1 MAKKNSSSTG
11 IVLTAVALG
20 GLLWLLL
27 RQRQHQP
34 SLPPAGQPRDGKVQ
48 PQGIQD
54 EELPRDIS
62 IPPFPR
68 GKDNPPQGG
77 GTQPV
82 RAGKISIGDDRR
94 LRPRPAD
101 PGIPPAEILP
111 VPVKPIDRLIEA
123 RDSFEVEK

>member
-27 RQRQHQP
+27 RQRQRQP
-34 SLPPAGQPRDGKVQ
+34 SLPPAGQPREGKVQ
-48 PQGIQD
+48 PKGIQD
-54 EELPRDIS
+54 EGLPRDIS

-82 RAGKISIGDDRR
+82 RAGKISIGDDRGA
-94 LRPRPAD
+94 RPRPAS
-101 PGIPPAEILP
+101 PKLPPAEVLP
-111 VPVKPIDRLIEA
+111 VPVKPIDRLTEA
-123 RDSFEVEK
+123 RDGFGMEE

>member
-11 IVLTAVALG
+11 IVLTAVAIG

-27 RQRQHQP
+27 RRRQHQP
-34 SLPPAGQPRDGKVQ
+34 SLPPAGQPREGKAQ

-68 GKDNPPQGG
+68 GKDNPAQGG
-77 GTQPV
+77 TTPPG
-82 RAGKISIGDDRR
+82 RAGKISIGDDRGLR
-94 LRPRPAD
+94 LRPAGPE
-101 PGIPPAEILP
+101 IPPAEILP
-111 VPVKPIDRLIEA
+111 VPVKPIDRLTEA
-123 RDSFEVEK
+123 RDGFRMEE